1 MEIEKI
7 TRYLELASIHDL
19 IQSLIMTFILI
30 AIIFFT
36 YKRVYRS
43 DDYKAKF
50 NLCLSVIILIT
61 TMIIS
66 VIKTNLNISLGL
78 LGILSIVRFR
88 VKLNDFRDVGF
99 ILWGIGAGIAIATD
113 HYLIGFTYTVV
124 ISLYFIFM
132 NDKLRKSSSVN
143 TLIIRGTNL
152 EEKKIEEVLKK
163 NCSSYKKL
171 ALEEKENY
179 TEIIYDIECKKQ
191 EKLKEKLT
199 SKVDIKFIK
208 FV

>member
-50 NLCLSVIILIT
+50 NLCLSVVILIT

-132 NDKLRKSSSVN
+132 NDKLRKSSFVN